1 MEGIEAVKAMK
12 TVYLETPD
20 ALVEVQAIDPV
31 PESHSEYKLKE
42 GQEDEAWGSFERGE
56 SIFLAEPFAYKNN
69 VKLGGTV
76 AFITDEGVKE
86 FTVSGIFYDY
96 SSDSGIVLMPLVTYA
111 RYWHD
116 DSISSMSL
124 YLEDGVDKK
133 EMLGEIRS
141 IVGGTPGVLVRYNT
155 DIRQAGLKVFDQTF
169 LITRVLE
176 LLAVVVAFIGI
187 LSTLMAYQLEKV
199 KEIGILRATGVTPR
213 QIWRLIG
220 LQTGFMGTL
229 SGLLAIPLGL
239 AMAIVLIAV
248 INIRSFGWSIQFTLA
263 TGSII
268 EPMVIAIGAAL
279 LASVYPAWRMSRI
292 SPAEA
297 LREE

>member
-1 MEGIEAVKAMK
+1 MK

-20 ALVEVQAIDPV
+20 ALVEVQAINPV
-31 PESHSEYKLKE
+31 PESHGEYRLKE
-42 GQEDEAWGSFERGE
+42 GREDEAWASFGRGE
-56 SIFLAEPFAYKNN
+56 SIFVAEPYAYKNE
-69 VKLGGTV
+69 VGLGDTV
-76 AFITDEGVKE
+76 SFITDEGLKA
-86 FTVSGIFYDY
+86 FIISGIFYDY
-96 SSDSGIVLMPLVTYA
+96 SSDSGIVLMPLITYA
-111 RYWHD
+111 EYWHD
-116 DSISSMSL
+116 NSVSSMSL
-124 YLEDGVDKK
+124 YLEDGADRQA
-133 EMLGEIRS
+133 MLGAVRS
-141 IVGGTPGVLVRYNT
+141 VVGGAPGVLVRYNT

-213 QIWRLIG
+213 QIWRLVG
-220 LQTGFMGTL
+220 FQTGFMGAL
-229 SGLLAIPLGL
+229 SGVLAIPLGL
-239 AMAIVLIAV
+239 AMSVVLIAV
-248 INIRSFGWSIQFTLA
+248 INIRSFGWSIHMTLA

-268 EPMVIAIGAAL
+268 EAMAIAIGAAL

>member
-1 MEGIEAVKAMK
+1 
-12 TVYLETPD
+12 
-20 ALVEVQAIDPV
+20 
-31 PESHSEYKLKE
+31 
-42 GQEDEAWGSFERGE
+42 
-56 SIFLAEPFAYKNN
+56 
-69 VKLGGTV
+69 
-76 AFITDEGVKE
+76 VKE

-96 SSDSGIVLMPLVTYA
+96 SSDAGIVLMPLVTYA
-111 RYWHD
+111 EYWHD
-116 DSISSMSL
+116 DSVSSMSL

-133 EMLGEIRS
+133 EMLGAIRTV
-141 IVGGTPGVLVRYNT
+141 VGGTPGVLVRYNT
-155 DIRQAGLKVFDQTF
+155 DIREAGLKVFDQTF

-239 AMAIVLIAV
+239 AMAVVLIAV

-268 EPMVIAIGAAL
+268 EAMAIAIGAAL